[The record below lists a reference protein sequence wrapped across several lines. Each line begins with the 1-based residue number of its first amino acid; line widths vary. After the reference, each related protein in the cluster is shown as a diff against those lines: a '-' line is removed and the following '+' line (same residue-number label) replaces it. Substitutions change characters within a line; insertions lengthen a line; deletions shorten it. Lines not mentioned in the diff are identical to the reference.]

1 MNNCLLTGSGFV
13 WKDAIILCTA
23 YQKKGKIA
31 WIANKN
37 DEAHYVLQGG
47 NVYGN

>member
-1 MNNCLLTGSGFV
+1 MNNCFLTNYALLGKNLLFSV
-13 WKDAIILCTA
+13 QA

-37 DEAHYVLQGG
+37 GVEQYVPQGG
-47 NVYGN
+47 NVNGN

>member
-1 MNNCLLTGSGFV
+1 MNNCFLQGIPLLGKNLLFSV
-13 WKDAIILCTA
+13 LA

-37 DEAHYVLQGG
+37 DVAQYVLRGG
-47 NVYGN
+47 NLYGN

>member
-1 MNNCLLTGSGFV
+1 MGKDLLFSV
-13 WKDAIILCTA
+13 QA

-37 DEAHYVLQGG
+37 DVEQYVPQGG
-47 NVYGN
+47 NLDGN

>member
-1 MNNCLLTGSGFV
+1 MNNCLPTRYALLGKNLLFSV
-13 WKDAIILCTA
+13 QA

-37 DEAHYVLQGG
+37 GVEQYVPQGG
-47 NVYGN
+47 NGNGN

>member
-1 MNNCLLTGSGFV
+1 MNNRLLTG
-13 WKDAIILCTA
+13 DAIILCTA

-37 DEAHYVLQGG
+37 DVAQYVLQGG
-47 NVYGN
+47 SLNGN